1 MLKLRVRNNLEVK
14 VHNDLVRE
22 QRDLLSRKNKELEAA
37 FARIRR
43 LEGIIPIC
51 MHCKNI
57 RSDDAS
63 WQKLEAYISNHS
75 NAIFSHGICPD
86 CIAEHYPD
94 IKPFP
99 SR

>member
-1 MLKLRVRNNLEVK
+1 MDKRFFPLSSITNRISELLQPATRKNEELEVA
-14 VHNDLVRE
+14 L
-22 QRDLLSRKNKELEAA
+22 
-37 FARIRR
+37 ARIRR
-43 LEGIIPIC
+43 LEGVIPIC

-75 NAIFSHGICPD
+75 DAIFSHGICPD

-94 IKPFP
+94 VL
-99 SR
+99 